1 MDEQNLN
8 YDLANIFAPQLAAQ
22 TQALQA
28 IAMRPQKTSARTF
41 TTSTST
47 PRALEDMIMRRNSI
61 GANNQRLLD
70 ALKGRETWNYNLGA
84 GLANLAP
91 VQGYGDWGVN
101 ALRAFGGAMN
111 RPTDAQIAR
120 EQAAQELAQKDLETA
135 LAYDK
140 TMGETQTQQQVQ
152 EMGYTPMEYGT
163 AGGTTPKDKQG
174 GDSVA
179 GVQASNFGR
188 SVGYDPVENIPD
200 YGPITRAAL
209 SEEQLGVGKYV
220 PFSQSLAK
228 GVSGDKAEK
237 LQSTWSDISDNI
249 LSGRVLDFVGKAG
262 GIRVADTPA
271 EQEFIFGPIRNY
283 SNMTP
288 SQLRAG
294 LKQARNNFVA
304 SGLAKAR
311 AQGFD
316 VSENELKTWWNS
328 AFSVPEGMSTNT
340 MYNVQDKPK
349 SAGASRGLIVGE
361 VRNGVRFLGYN
372 PDGSM
377 KFERAQ

>member
-135 LAYDK
+135 LAFDK
-140 TMGETQTQQQVQ
+140 AMGETQTQQQTQ

-163 AGGTTPKDKQG
+163 ASAKGTGGQESAEQEVYDFTPPAMPEK
-174 GDSVA
+174 
-179 GVQASNFGR
+179 
-188 SVGYDPVENIPD
+188 PVE
-200 YGPITRAAL
+200 
-209 SEEQLGVGKYV
+209 
-220 PFSQSLAK
+220 
-228 GVSGDKAEK
+228 
-237 LQSTWSDISDNI
+237 WSDIDVQGQRADPETGVPSVTGLLAKYTGLAINPE
-249 LSGRVLDFVGKAG
+249 GRYSKNANQNAYTKSFTVPAITKVAKAAG
-262 GIRVADTPA
+262 GSRGIDTMP
-271 EQEFIFGPIRNY
+271 EVNIKGGPELSS
-283 SNMTP
+283 SNMNATEFANAVKDQSWDIADQIIKANP
-288 SQLRAG
+288 NATITREELANA
-294 LKQARNNFVA
+294 LINNFNHRIRKEYRVV
-304 SGLAKAR
+304 
-311 AQGFD
+311 QGFN
-316 VSENELKTWWNS
+316 VPQTERQS
-328 AFSVPEGMSTNT
+328 AQPSGTATRQYDYSKYGF
-340 MYNVQDKPK
+340 
-349 SAGASRGLIVGE
+349 
-361 VRNGVRFLGYN
+361 
-372 PDGSM
+372 
-377 KFERAQ
+377 